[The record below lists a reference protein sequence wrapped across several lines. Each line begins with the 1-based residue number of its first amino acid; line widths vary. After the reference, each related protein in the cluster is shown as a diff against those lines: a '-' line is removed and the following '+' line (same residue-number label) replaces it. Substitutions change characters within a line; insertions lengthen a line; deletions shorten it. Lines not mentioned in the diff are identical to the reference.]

1 MSSLPQCVLFSIIRN
16 FKFEGFYETVV
27 IRRVE

>member
-1 MSSLPQCVLFSIIRN
+1 MSSLPQYVLFNIIRN

-27 IRRVE
+27 IPRVE